1 MPSKKKT
8 IYLFEDAAYDY
19 VEINDHLEKV
29 VTTRYPEV
37 VHSDFMA
44 DESTEFEELW
54 SEVEEIEYHYWH
66 RNFFAEEVKEAL
78 LDYEEK
84 KKDRELVV
92 QDYKDFVNAIKR
104 IYNKRGRQE

>member
-1 MPSKKKT
+1 MPTKKKT

-29 VTTRYPEV
+29 VEERYHEV

-54 SEVEEIEYHYWH
+54 SEVEEVDYHYWH

-104 IYNKRGRQE
+104 IWNKRGHQE